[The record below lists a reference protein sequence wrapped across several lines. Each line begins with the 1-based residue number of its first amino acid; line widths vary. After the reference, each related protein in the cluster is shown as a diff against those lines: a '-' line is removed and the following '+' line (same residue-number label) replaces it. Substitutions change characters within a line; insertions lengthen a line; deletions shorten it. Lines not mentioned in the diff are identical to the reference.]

1 MMLNKLFFL
10 FRKEL
15 SDYIHSYKCWGTL
28 FLVSCFPLLF
38 HAKGKE
44 MPDLI
49 YLLFFQGAQA
59 QCIYDSFLTDTKEK
73 GILFYHNLSISF
85 SSLFIAKFLTSLLI
99 PLFSAIVNIK
109 DMVLYFSLKD
119 IVWILP
125 VLFFSET
132 VAFAGAVIS
141 DGAELLLELITII
154 LGGSVFVVCSLNS
167 FFWQLCIPII
177 LSGIML
183 MIDMKLYYSK
193 FYRKRV

>member
-1 MMLNKLFFL
+1 MLNKLFFL

-73 GILFYHNLSISF
+73 GMLFYHNLSISF
-85 SSLFIAKFLTSLLI
+85 PMMFFTKFITSLIIPFIAAVINT
-99 PLFSAIVNIK
+99 K
-109 DMVLYFSLKD
+109 DMVLYFSFSD
-119 IVWILP
+119 ILWILP
-125 VLFFSET
+125 VLIFSET
-132 VAFAGAVIS
+132 VAFAGAVVS
-141 DGAELLLELITII
+141 AGAEMFLELLTVFFGGAVFI
-154 LGGSVFVVCSLNS
+154 LCRLSPFGMRIG
-167 FFWQLCIPII
+167 IPII
-177 LSGIML
+177 LSVL
-183 MIDMKLYYSK
+183 MIAVDSWLYQSK
-193 FYRKRV
+193 FYRKQV